1 MTVEI
6 LAQSGQGAGVPIREL
21 LLVFLTAAVVTF
33 LATGGVR
40 VLAIK
45 FGAVAAPRE
54 RDVHVTPTPRLGGT
68 GMYLGML
75 VALLFASQL
84 PALARGFNPEYNQDI
99 PAAMMAGFVI
109 VGVGIIDDRWG
120 LDALTKFVGQ
130 VTAAGVLVVMGV
142 SWYLLYLP
150 WGPDGGSTLVLDQLQ
165 AGLVTV
171 LITVVMVNAM
181 NFVDGL
187 DGLAAGLGLIASLAI
202 CVFSVGLLHEQ
213 GGDVSIYPPAVI
225 AAALAGACLG
235 FLPHNFQPAR
245 IFMGDSGSMLIGLM
259 LATVATSASGR
270 IPLVAY
276 GPRDL
281 LGLLSPL
288 LLVGAVMFIP
298 ILDLLLAV
306 IRRTRAGRSPFSPDK
321 MHLHHR
327 LLQIGHSHRRVVLV
341 IYLWVGVLAF
351 GAVGSSLIDRRIVV
365 LLVAAGLVFA
375 LVVTAVPTIR
385 LDMAR
390 QHRRTR
396 KAGRRD
402 RRG

>member
-1 MTVEI
+1 MTFDV

-68 GMYLGML
+68 GMFVGMA

-84 PALARGFNPEYNQDI
+84 PALARGFDSQYGTQDI
-99 PAAMMAGFVI
+99 PAALVAGFVI
-109 VGVGIIDDRWG
+109 VAVGVIDDRWG

-142 SWYLLYLP
+142 SWYIIYVP
-150 WGPDGGSTLVLDQLQ
+150 WTDGGFTVVLDQLQ

-181 NFVDGL
+181 NFIDGL
-187 DGLAAGLGLIASLAI
+187 DGLAAGLGFIASLAI

-213 GGDVSIYPPAVI
+213 GGDTGVYPPAII
-225 AAALAGACLG
+225 AATLAGACLG

-259 LATVATSASGR
+259 LATIATSASGR
-270 IPLVAY
+270 IPLTGY

-351 GAVGSSLIDRRIVV
+351 GVVGSSLIDRRIVV

-385 LDMAR
+385 LDRAR
-390 QHRRTR
+390 QRRRTR
-396 KAGRRD
+396 NADKRARRS
-402 RRG
+402 